1 MLRWL
6 HAWGWT
12 VLWLLIV
19 GRSGHAFPVTLG
31 SALVLG
37 VLLLPGVYLPLR
49 LALKER
55 NADLSGELMA
65 PLAMALAGVF
75 VSFVV
80 LGFLSVVGFWDQRPA
95 HATSAGVAVAVV
107 ALHVFA
113 SISIFLGERWLRL
126 DGTGDDA

>member
-55 NADLSGELMA
+55 SADLSGELMA

-80 LGFLSVVGFWDQRPA
+80 LGFLSVLGFWDQRPD

>member
-31 SALVLG
+31 RALVLG

-49 LALKER
+49 LAIRKHRLD
-55 NADLSGELMA
+55 ASELLFSSLPVGFA
-65 PLAMALAGVF
+65 GMAL
-75 VSFVV
+75 SLMV
-80 LGFLSVVGFWDQRPA
+80 LGFLSVVGFWDKRPPS
-95 HATSAGVAVAVV
+95 ATMVGLAVAVV
-107 ALHVFA
+107 MLHLLA
-113 SISIFLGERWLRL
+113 SASIFLTERWLRL
-126 DGTGDDA
+126 DATEDDE